1 MYMYIMYIPG
11 RALSL
16 NVVSDNKGSRYINI
30 KDRQASETKQGR
42 SSWMQ
47 FVENSSLHI
56 QSESQSTLIDRI

>member
-47 FVENSSLHI
+47 FVEKILPCISSLNPN
-56 QSESQSTLIDRI
+56 QL